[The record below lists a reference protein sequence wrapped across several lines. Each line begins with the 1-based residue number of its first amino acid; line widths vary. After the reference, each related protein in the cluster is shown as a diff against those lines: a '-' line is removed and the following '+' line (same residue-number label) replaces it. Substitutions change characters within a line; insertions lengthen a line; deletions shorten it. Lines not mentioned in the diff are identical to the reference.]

1 MGYGIPKHWK
11 MGGAG
16 FVLATSLAA
25 GWALNPALATPAFAD
40 EAMAS
45 DYQGTL
51 TNATAAKKDAD
62 NDNIAYVTFNDNV
75 TAKITFLEP
84 GIFRYNVDLSGD
96 FSAYATPRAKSH
108 TAKIQ
113 AQPDTSD
120 KYSKP
125 AATVNETKDAF
136 EVSDGTVTL
145 SFEKATGKMTLKRGD
160 RVVFAEDEPLT
171 ITKSA
176 TTQSIADADA
186 DYFGG
191 GTQNGRFIHTGKAI
205 NIKNESNWVDGG
217 VSSPN
222 PFYWSTAGYG
232 VMRNT
237 FAEGKYDFGS
247 AVAGSVD
254 ALHKD
259 GEFDAYYF
267 VSDDAGTTASVA
279 QDVLQEY
286 YKVTGSPLLLPEY
299 AFYVGNYNAYNR
311 DAWSHEPKSG
321 YKEWSIHGHE
331 SASEAAPSKRY
342 EKGGTGQTMLANSYV
357 ESLNGTAPKDA
368 ETNENIPE
376 GVQWSEDFSA
386 RAVVDEY
393 QDMDMP
399 FGYILPNDGYG
410 CGYGQNGYQKTGG
423 VDKDGNSSAERLQ
436 AVADNVQNLKEFS
449 DYAKSKGVA
458 TGLWTQSNLS
468 PDSNA
473 NTQWQT
479 LRDFESEVK
488 KGGVTTL
495 KTDVAWVGSG
505 YSFQL
510 NGTKTAYD
518 IVTTKNGDG
527 TGARPNIVS
536 LDGWAG
542 SQRFAGLWS
551 GDQTGGNWEYI
562 RFHIPTFIGSGLSG
576 NPNIGSDMDGI
587 FGGHPLI
594 ACRDYQWKS
603 FSSLM
608 LDMDGWGSYAKMP
621 YAYGDPYTG
630 INRMYLK
637 LKSSLLPYIYTTA
650 ASAANIDTG
659 NGDEGLPIVRAIA
672 LSDNSDI
679 ANSTATQYEYTLG
692 EDLLIAPVYQNTDG
706 DSANGGLGDGNDIR
720 NDIYLPGTFEDI
732 WIDYWTGDQ
741 YRGGQVL
748 NNFAAPLWKTPVFV
762 KANAIIPM
770 YKPNDNPSDIDRA
783 QRDIEFFATDG
794 ENEYTLYED
803 DGSYVENKI
812 DESDKEY
819 GRESTISYGDHVS
832 TKITSAVKDG
842 TATFTAAKS
851 TGGYDGYDANRTTTF
866 VVNVSAKP
874 SELVAKNG
882 DKTLELNEVTSKEDF
897 DKAEGNVYFY
907 NEAPNLNYNA
917 TAEDEAVRNEEFSK
931 TEITTTPKLYVKFA
945 KTDVTKDAQTLTL
958 KGFENKGDLPA
969 NSLNENLA
977 APANLAA
984 PEDDITPTSIKLTW
998 DAVAGATG
1006 YELEL
1011 DGVLSSVGDTTTFTH
1026 ANLAYNSSHTYRVRA
1041 VNADGY
1047 SAWSEPLTTKTA
1059 LDPWR
1064 NVPVPVDWDFEGS
1077 EFGSGYGVKFA
1088 FDHITGAD
1096 ASSFVSKEANG
1107 TGLALDLDYGKVYQF
1122 EKLEFRGSKYGK
1134 GVKQMKI
1141 EASLDGT
1148 HWTDLGTHDLS
1159 GSFDKLNTVE
1169 FGGPVSARYI
1179 RMTAV
1184 QCTSYWNATEIAF
1197 YKVDGTNGAELGS
1210 INGDAVVDS
1219 ADYQHLT
1226 GNCLG
1231 RENREPEAASYQTH
1245 VAKNGADFN
1254 QNGAYDVYD
1263 MAFTMSK
1270 LDGGTTKTGDV
1281 SGGIAVM
1288 PSATHVEA
1296 GDTITVD
1303 VYASDAKNVNA
1314 LGALVH
1320 FKSDQFEFV
1329 KDSIEQSP
1337 YTSTMENLSIAKTE
1351 FDDGIQSVN
1360 LAFANKGDKEL
1371 YDGSGVVASFKL
1383 KAVAAGDVN
1392 LDSTAWLIGPTNDSI
1407 DVVSDGTIDWPE
1419 IPGEHEEEYAQSA
1432 FNCSILNEKGEAVD
1446 VSKYIHQEN
1455 FDGLFNGDVNSN
1467 DFEMEWQNAS
1477 DFDTSFHKLP
1487 ATLRFEFKKPSALEN
1502 VVVYNRTSGNG
1513 CVTELDASIV
1523 FEDGTKQD
1531 FTFGAKQ
1538 NTFELVVSQENA
1550 GKKVARVDITPKN
1563 TTTGINMLTLREI
1576 DFTYTTPGAQVAG
1589 VTIDDQ
1595 TQTELYQGD
1604 LAQVFATVDCD
1615 DYPYFEVSSDKPEVA
1630 SVTAVQSG
1638 EGVDWY
1644 VRGNAEGAAT
1654 ITVAAKADP
1663 SKTAT
1668 YEVTVRA
1675 GVDVSGLQAIINE
1688 GRIYDSEAYTE
1699 ASFAKLE
1706 AALKAAED
1714 MLAQGQ
1720 GSFTKNDVA
1729 QKSMDIENAIKG
1741 LKMRPIDEAKL
1752 LNKDASSGMS
1762 VASVSSYAGESPM
1775 ELALD
1780 YDEDTLWHSNY
1791 GSSMRLPQYIVYDLG
1806 AEYDLT
1812 DVTFLPRQNGSL
1824 NGDIF
1829 KAQVYVADSVDE
1841 LTAAAD
1847 SGTLVGT
1854 FSFDNNGKTLTNRNE
1869 YQQMAFG
1876 ATTTRYVKINVIE
1889 SGSSDGAGN
1898 RYCSIAETR
1907 FYGEKH
1913 TDPIG
1918 DAKAELSTKVAE
1930 YEAKGLNADDYT
1942 ASTWLPYANALADA
1956 KSAIEGDGLTAEQI
1970 AAVGERLDTAFA
1982 GLKKTEIP
1990 PVVDADKEKLQAV
2003 VDLVKDT
2010 DLDGKTEATAK
2021 RFGDALKAAQQA
2033 LKAGEGNWK
2042 ALYDELKAAYDGLAD
2057 EAEVDTAT
2065 LQGFV
2070 NMFDSLG
2077 MTSADFTAD
2086 SWKAYADAL
2095 AAAKDVLAKGD
2106 ATQEQVNACTDALTS
2121 AFKGLEFKQAPA
2133 APYKG
2138 YLQKVVANFASEGLD
2153 ESRYTADSWKVYADA
2168 LKAAQGVLDADDAT
2182 QEQIDDATTA
2192 LVEAHAGLQ
2201 PAEKISFS
2209 DVDATVSHQEDIVW
2223 LAANGISKGWE
2234 NADGTFSFRPFENV
2248 ARADMAA
2255 FLYRMAGEPEVDAE
2269 KAPSFTDVDKDTPHY
2284 KAILWLAAE
2293 GISTGWENADG
2304 TAEFRPYAQIT
2315 RADMAAFLY
2324 RMAGKPDVESPEL
2337 GGFTDVDEGTVH
2349 SDAILWLAAE
2359 GISTGWEHEDGTA
2372 EFRPYAQ
2379 ITRADMAAFLHRMDQ
2394 KGLVK

>member
-1 MGYGIPKHWK
+1 MGYIIPKHWK
-11 MGGAG
+11 MGGVG

-25 GWALNPALATPAFAD
+25 GCAFAPALATPAFAD

-45 DYQGTL
+45 SYQGTL
-51 TNATAAKKDAD
+51 KSVAGVKKDESSP
-62 NDNIAYVTFNDNV
+62 NVAYVTFNDNV

-96 FSAYATPRAKSH
+96 FSAYATPRSKSH

-125 AATVNETKDAF
+125 AATVNETEGAF

-145 SFEKATGKMTLKRGD
+145 SFEKATGKMQLKRGD
-160 RVVFAEDEPLT
+160 RVVFSEDEPLT
-171 ITKSA
+171 ITKSS
-176 TTQSIADADA
+176 TTQSIADTDA

-191 GTQNGRFIHTGKAI
+191 GTQNGRFIHTGKSI

-237 FAEGKYDFGS
+237 FAEGRYDFGS
-247 AVAGSVD
+247 SVAGSVD
-254 ALHKD
+254 AQHKD

-267 VSDDAGTTASVA
+267 VSDDANTTASVA
-279 QDVLQEY
+279 QDVLREY
-286 YKVTGSPLLLPEY
+286 YKVTGNPLLLPEY

-311 DAWSHEPKSG
+311 DPWSHEAKSG

-331 SASEAAPSKRY
+331 AASEAAPTKRY

-368 ETNENIPE
+368 DTNENIPE

-386 RAVVDEY
+386 RTVVDEY

-423 VDKDGNSSAERLQ
+423 VDADGNSSAERLQ
-436 AVADNVQNLKEFS
+436 AVADNVQNLKEFA
-449 DYAKSKGVA
+449 DYANSKGVA

-518 IVTTKNGDG
+518 IVTTKNGDD

-637 LKSSLLPYIYTTA
+637 LKSSLMPYIYTTA

-659 NGDEGLPIVRAIA
+659 NDDEGLPIVRAIA
-672 LSDNSDI
+672 LSDNSDF

-706 DSANGGLGDGNDIR
+706 DAANGGLGDGDDIR
-720 NDIYLPGTFEDI
+720 NDIYLPGTSEDI

-741 YRGGQVL
+741 YRGGQVV
-748 NNFAAPLWKTPVFV
+748 NNFKVPLWKTPVFV

-770 YKPNDNPSDIDRA
+770 YKPNDNPKDIDRT
-783 QRDIEFFATDG
+783 QRDIEFFAISG
-794 ENEYTLYED
+794 KNEYTLFED
-803 DGSYVENKI
+803 DGAYVENKI
-812 DESDKEY
+812 DESDEAY

-832 TKITSAVKDG
+832 TKITSSVEND
-842 TATFTAAKS
+842 TATFTANASK
-851 TGGYDGYDANRTTTF
+851 GGYDGYKKDRTTTF

-874 SELVAKNG
+874 KGLVAKNG
-882 DKTLELNEVTSKEDF
+882 DQKLELTEVTSKDAF

-917 TAEDEAVRNEEFSK
+917 TAEDEAVRNEAFSK

-945 KTDVTKDAQTLTL
+945 KTDVTKDAQTLTV
-958 KGFENKGDLPA
+958 KGFENKGNLPA
-969 NSLNENLA
+969 NTLNENLA

-984 PEDDITPTSIKLTW
+984 PEDDVTPTSIKLTW

-1011 DGVLSSVGDTTTFTH
+1011 DGVLSTVGDATTFTH
-1026 ANLAYNSSHTYRVRA
+1026 ANLPYNSSHTYRVRA

-1047 SAWSEPLTTKTA
+1047 SAWSEPLTQKTA

-1064 NVPVPVDWDFEGS
+1064 NVPVPTWKFEGS

-1088 FDHITGAD
+1088 FDHVIGAD
-1096 ASSFVSKEANG
+1096 ASSFVSKETNG

-1122 EKLEFRGSKYGK
+1122 EKLEFRGSQYGH

-1141 EASLDGT
+1141 EASLDGV
-1148 HWTDLGTHDLS
+1148 HWNDLGTHDLS
-1159 GSFDKLNTVE
+1159 GSFSDLKTVD
-1169 FGGPVSARYI
+1169 FDSPVAARYI

-1184 QCTSYWNATEIAF
+1184 QCTSYWNATEISF
-1197 YKVDGTNGAELGS
+1197 YKVDGTEGAELGS

-1231 RENREPEAASYQTH
+1231 RENRAPEADSYQTH

-1263 MAFTMSK
+1263 MAFTMSR
-1270 LDGGTTKTGDV
+1270 LDGGTTKTGKA
-1281 SGGIAVM
+1281 SGGIAVI
-1288 PSATHVEA
+1288 PSATHVEP
-1296 GDTITVD
+1296 GDIINVD
-1303 VYASDAKNVNA
+1303 VYASDAKNINA

-1329 KDSIEQSP
+1329 KDSIEQNP

-1351 FDDGIQSVN
+1351 FDDGVQSVN
-1360 LAFANKGDKEL
+1360 LAFANKGDKDL
-1371 YDGSGVVASFKL
+1371 YDGSGVMASFKL

-1392 LDSTAWLIGPTNDSI
+1392 LDSTAWLIGPAGDCVE
-1407 DVVSDGTIDWPE
+1407 VVSDGSITWPD
-1419 IPGEHEEEYAQSA
+1419 IPTEHEEEYAQSA
-1432 FNCSILNEKGEAVD
+1432 FNCSILNDKGEAVD

-1455 FDGLFNGDVNSN
+1455 FNGLFNGSTTGN
-1467 DFEMEWQNAS
+1467 DFEMEWQNAA
-1477 DFDTSFHKLP
+1477 DYDPEFHKLP
-1487 ATLRFEFKKPSALEN
+1487 ATLRFEFKKPSNLAN
-1502 VVVYNRTSGNG
+1502 VVIYNRTSGNG
-1513 CVTELDASIV
+1513 CVSELDAAIV

-1531 FTFGAKQ
+1531 FSFGAKQ
-1538 NTFELVVSQENA
+1538 DTFTLAVSEENA

-1563 TTTGINMLTLREI
+1563 TSTGKNMLTLREI
-1576 DFTYTTPGAQVAG
+1576 NFNYITPGAQVAG
-1589 VTIDDQ
+1589 VTIDDK
-1595 TQTELYQGD
+1595 TKTELYQGD

-1615 DYPYFEVSSDKPEVA
+1615 DYPFFEVSSDKPEVA

-1644 VRGNAEGAAT
+1644 IRGNAEGTAT
-1654 ITVAAKADP
+1654 ITVTAKADS

-1668 YEVTVRA
+1668 YKVTVLG
-1675 GVDVSGLQAIINE
+1675 GVDTSSLQAMIDE
-1688 GRIYDSEAYTE
+1688 GRIYASEAYTAE
-1699 ASFAKLE
+1699 SFAKLE

-1741 LKMRPIDEAKL
+1741 LKMRPLDEAKL

-1762 VASVSSYAGESPM
+1762 VAGVSSQADESPM
-1775 ELALD
+1775 ALALD

-1791 GSSMRLPQYIVYDLG
+1791 SSSMGLPQYIVYDLG
-1806 AEYDLT
+1806 AAYDLT
-1812 DVTFLPRQNGSL
+1812 DVTFLPRQSGSL

-1829 KAQVYVADSVDE
+1829 KAQVYIADSVDA
-1841 LTAAAD
+1841 LTAAPD
-1847 SGTLVGT
+1847 SGKLVGT

-1876 ATTTRYVKINVIE
+1876 KTTTRYVKINVIE

-1913 TDPIG
+1913 ADPIA
-1918 DAKAELSTKVAE
+1918 DAKAELSSKVAG

-1956 KSAIEGDGLTAEQI
+1956 KSAVEGDSLTAEQI
-1970 AAVGERLDTAFA
+1970 IAVGERLDTAFA

-1990 PVVDADKEKLQAV
+1990 PVVNVDKEKLQGI

-2010 DLDGKTEATAK
+2010 NLDGKTEVSAQ
-2021 RFGDALKAAQQA
+2021 RFSNALKAAQQA

-2042 ALYDELKAAYDGLAD
+2042 ALYDELKEAYDGLVD
-2057 EAEVDTAT
+2057 EAEVDASV
-2065 LQGFV
+2065 LQSFV

-2077 MTSADFTAD
+2077 LVSDDFTAD

-2095 AAAKDVLAKGD
+2095 KAAKDMLAKD
-2106 ATQEQVNACTDALTS
+2106 NATQEQIDGCVEVLTG
-2121 AFKGLEFKQAPA
+2121 AFKGLEFKDVPA

-2138 YLQKVVANFASEGLD
+2138 YLQQVVANFVAEGLE
-2153 ESRYTADSWKVYADA
+2153 ESEYTVDSWKAYADA
-2168 LKAAQGVLDADDAT
+2168 LKAAQEILASDDAA
-2182 QEQIDDATTA
+2182 QGQIDDATTA
-2192 LVEAHAGLQ
+2192 LIEAHAGLTA
-2201 PAEKISFS
+2201 AEKVFFS
-2209 DVDATVSHQEDIVW
+2209 DVDASVSHKDDIIW
-2223 LAANGISKGWE
+2223 LAANGISTGWE
-2234 NADGTFSFRPFENV
+2234 NEDGTRSFRPFESV
-2248 ARADMAA
+2248 TRADMAA
-2255 FLYRMAGEPEVDAE
+2255 FLYRMAGEPKVDAE
-2269 KAPSFTDVDKDTPHY
+2269 KAPSFTDVTKDTSHY
-2284 KAILWLAAE
+2284 EAILWLA
-2293 GISTGWENADG
+2293 S
-2304 TAEFRPYAQIT
+2304 
-2315 RADMAAFLY
+2315 
-2324 RMAGKPDVESPEL
+2324 
-2337 GGFTDVDEGTVH
+2337 
-2349 SDAILWLAAE
+2349 E

-2372 EFRPYAQ
+2372 EFRPYDQ
-2379 ITRADMAAFLHRMDQ
+2379 ILRADMAAFLHRMDE